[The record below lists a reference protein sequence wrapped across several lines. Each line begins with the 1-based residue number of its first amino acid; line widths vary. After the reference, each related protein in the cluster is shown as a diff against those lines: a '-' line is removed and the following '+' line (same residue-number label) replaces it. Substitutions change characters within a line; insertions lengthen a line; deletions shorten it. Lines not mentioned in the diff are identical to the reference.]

1 MILTT
6 MNISTVST
14 KFQATV
20 PEGVRNALGVQ
31 IGDRLLFKNID
42 KKDKK
47 VVIEVISSKNIVD
60 ELAGSLKSKMPY
72 APQSKVREIVGL
84 ALAKE
89 LGLTK

>member
-1 MILTT
+1 

-20 PEGVRNALGVQ
+20 PEEVRNALGVQ
-31 IGDRLLFKNID
+31 VGDRLLFKNID

-47 VVIEVISSKNIVD
+47 VVIEVISSKNIIA
-60 ELAGSLKSKMPY
+60 ELAGSLKSKVSY